1 MAQLSYVNMVGK
13 TSKELLILFFIMTVL
28 SLAQGVV
35 PEAATRG
42 VL

>member
-28 SLAQGVV
+28 GLAQGVV